1 MYDWA
6 HGQCDAI
13 EGVTHSICTLEFEN
27 HRPLYNWFVQSLAV
41 EDPPHQYEF
50 ARLNLA
56 YTVMSKRMLRELV
69 RRGHVDGWDDPRMP
83 TISGMRRRGYPP
95 EAIRTFCEEIGVS
108 RSGSM
113 VDVALLEHCVRERL
127 NEVAPRA
134 MAVLRPL
141 RVVIENYPEGESET
155 FECPLHPE
163 DPRMGSRE
171 VPFSRV
177 LYVERDDFREDP
189 PRKWFRL
196 APGREVRLRYACL
209 VTCREVVR
217 DESGEVVELRCTWDP
232 ESRGGT
238 APDGRKV
245 RGTLHWVSAEHAL
258 DGQVRLY
265 DRLFVKADP
274 LDTAEGE
281 SFLSHLNPGSL
292 EVIEG
297 CKLEPHLASVSGGG
311 RVQFERLGY
320 FCADPVD
327 SAPGRPVFNRTVALR
342 DSWAKIEKAMKR
354 GG

>member
-1 MYDWA
+1 
-6 HGQCDAI
+6 
-13 EGVTHSICTLEFEN
+13 
-27 HRPLYNWFVQSLAV
+27 
-41 EDPPHQYEF
+41 
-50 ARLNLA
+50 
-56 YTVMSKRMLRELV
+56 
-69 RRGHVDGWDDPRMP
+69 
-83 TISGMRRRGYPP
+83 
-95 EAIRTFCEEIGVS
+95 
-108 RSGSM
+108 
-113 VDVALLEHCVRERL
+113 
-127 NEVAPRA
+127 
-134 MAVLRPL
+134 
-141 RVVIENYPEGESET
+141 
-155 FECPLHPE
+155 
-163 DPRMGSRE
+163 
-171 VPFSRV
+171 V